1 MTMRIAIGFVIQIIA
16 LLSAGIIELLRYK
29 MVRDSGLVAAF
40 IAAGPDADPLDPKF
54 TEPMRCVGWAGRAGG
69 GGAAAPGVTMP
80 AVCSGTVGV

>member
-1 MTMRIAIGFVIQIIA
+1 MFCVCRAAPCRTHRIGRPISMTMRIAIGFVIQIIA

-54 TEPMRCVGWAGRAGG
+54 TEPMRWVGWAWR
-69 GGAAAPGVTMP
+69 PQ
-80 AVCSGTVGV
+80 